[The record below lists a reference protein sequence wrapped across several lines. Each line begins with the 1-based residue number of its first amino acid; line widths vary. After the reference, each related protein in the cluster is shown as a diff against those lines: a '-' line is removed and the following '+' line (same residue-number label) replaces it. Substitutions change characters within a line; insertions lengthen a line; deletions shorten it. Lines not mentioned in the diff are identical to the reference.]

1 MQRYTAYAKIDGK
14 LAIWDVDAGSIIIAI
29 HLINETLLVQSAVL
43 ISIK

>member
-14 LAIWDVDAGSIIIAI
+14 LAIWDVDADSIIVAI
-29 HLINETLLVQSAVL
+29 NLVKETLPNQSTVL